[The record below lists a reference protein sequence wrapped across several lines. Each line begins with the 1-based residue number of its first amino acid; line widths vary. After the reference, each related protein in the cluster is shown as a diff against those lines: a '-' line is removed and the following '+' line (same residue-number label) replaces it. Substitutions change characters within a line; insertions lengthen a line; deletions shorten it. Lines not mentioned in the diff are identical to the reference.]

1 MRRVLRRAN
10 CPSFLS
16 FMAIRHRYMPALAM
30 SHHGRPSTAPLGAL
44 RCFTVLMSFIYT
56 VFYDLRLLRWCV
68 VRFRGRVHP
77 EVTAANFP
85 P

>member
-1 MRRVLRRAN
+1 
-10 CPSFLS
+10 
-16 FMAIRHRYMPALAM
+16 MA
-30 SHHGRPSTAPLGAL
+30 APLPPRWGGL